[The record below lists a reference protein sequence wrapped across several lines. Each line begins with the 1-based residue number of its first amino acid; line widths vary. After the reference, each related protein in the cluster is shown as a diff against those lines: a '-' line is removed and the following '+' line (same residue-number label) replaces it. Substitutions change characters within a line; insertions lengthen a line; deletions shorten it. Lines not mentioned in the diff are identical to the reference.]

1 MDTSIA
7 ESADKGVEEAFI
19 AALFHDPNKL
29 GAVLQ
34 DFKLKPDTF
43 FYDSTRKIY
52 HRMLAL
58 YEQGTP
64 ATLDLVCSD
73 LPSEIADYARTL
85 NAAKKEAGAIKHF
98 AKRLIELEKWR
109 VRGRAS
115 LEAIE
120 AVKIRD
126 FERYVKAR
134 SLDQDT
140 ATSNDSYYDAK
151 RLAEEFKEYLKGDQ
165 AEVFKLPFNK
175 LNKVLGGGFRRQQ
188 MTIVG
193 GWTSHGKS
201 VVVDQFLQGFSDQ
214 GLRTHL
220 YMNEMSHQERVVRV
234 VARKTGIPTHKI
246 MTSNLTLEEQASID
260 KTLKDGLPFSIT
272 PCAGW
277 SIEELS
283 YDIRNR
289 EFDVVAVDV
298 LHLFDYESELE
309 LARISRLLNRVAKTA
324 NCHVIATVH
333 LNEGRVNDIT
343 RPRPVTRDIRG
354 SGMLKN
360 DADNVMFVYREQDP
374 TSGDPQPSSTLY
386 LAKARSGM
394 LGKADAMFNNKHLRF
409 EEVTS

>member
-1 MDTSIA
+1 MDTTIA
-7 ESADKGVEEAFI
+7 ETADRQVEEAFI
-19 AALFHDPNKL
+19 AALFNDPSKL
-29 GAVLQ
+29 GEVLQ
-34 DFKLKPDTF
+34 DHKLRPETF
-43 FYDSTRKIY
+43 FYEETRRIY
-52 HRMLAL
+52 YRMVIL
-58 YEQGTP
+58 YEEGTP
-64 ATLDLVCSD
+64 ATIDLVCSKLSASD
-73 LPSEIADYARTL
+73 AEYARGL
-85 NAAKKEAGAIKHF
+85 AATRKESGAIKHF

-109 VRGRAS
+109 LRGRAT
-115 LEAIE
+115 LDAIA
-120 AVKIRD
+120 AVRAQD
-126 FERYVKAR
+126 FDKYVKAR
-134 SLDQDT
+134 AQDQDF
-140 ATSNDSYYDAK
+140 ATNGDSYYDTE
-151 RLAEEFKEYLKGDQ
+151 RLADEFKEYLKGDQ

-175 LNKVLGGGFRRQQ
+175 LNHVLGGGFRRQQ
-188 MTIVG
+188 MTIIG

-201 VVVDQFLQGFSDQ
+201 VVVDQFLQAFAKQ
-214 GLRTHL
+214 GLRAHL

-234 VARKTGIPTHKI
+234 MARNTGISTHKI
-246 MTSNLTLEEQASID
+246 MTNDLTLEEQAKID
-260 KTLKDGLPFSIT
+260 KQLEDGLPFSIT

-298 LHLFDYESELE
+298 IHLFDYESELE

-374 TSGDPQPSSTLY
+374 SSGDPLPSSSLY

-409 EEVTS
+409 EEVTN